1 MKNNKFK
8 SYDELPITLNANDVS
23 NILGISRGKSYDL
36 LRSSNF
42 PTLMLGKRKV
52 VLKNKF
58 IEWIESNSVVC

>member
-8 SYDELPITLNANDVS
+8 SYDELPITLNANDIS